1 VPVARCL
8 LLLLLAVGCADAAAK
23 QGSAE
28 STPKPGEPA
37 PDPYVDYPLHGLVT
51 GAQLVVRDKPDPA
64 ALTLGWLRRGE
75 IVRLKPAADKTPT
88 CRSGWHPV
96 HPRGFACAG
105 EGIAVSDK
113 SPSIAD
119 EDRAQARRDQPMPYQ
134 YYLVKE
140 AKAAEYHQLPSRD
153 QQRATRDYIDAL
165 VKLELEGN
173 AQKVKRFLEG
183 KQPNQPVKHAV
194 VRRLLDRGFFVAG
207 TSVAVR
213 SRRRFVH
220 TVRGSFIKEQE
231 LEPRSGVSFKGVELD
246 KEHGLPVV
254 WAVRTSMPQALKT
267 RADGTNKLVDA
278 DGAVAIERLTRVTN
292 WKGWK
297 RVDGQLMHELSD
309 GTLLRD
315 WYLAVAE
322 PMPRPK
328 EVKADEP
335 WVHVDLGEQTL
346 VLYVG
351 DQPRYAT
358 LVSSGLSD
366 HATPLGSF
374 RIQKK
379 HVSDTMADIG
389 EDAADDRYSIDDVP
403 WTQYFAGSTALHAA
417 FWHGQFGIQRSHGCV
432 NLAPA
437 DAFYVFQHTWPEV
450 PLGWHGI
457 STQKTGLTGSL
468 VVVTE

>member
-1 VPVARCL
+1 
-8 LLLLLAVGCADAAAK
+8 
-23 QGSAE
+23 
-28 STPKPGEPA
+28 
-37 PDPYVDYPLHGLVT
+37 
-51 GAQLVVRDKPDPA
+51 VVRDRPDPT

-75 IVRLKPAADKTPT
+75 IVRLKPSAEKTAT

-113 SPSIAD
+113 APTIAD
-119 EDRAQARRDQPMPYQ
+119 EDRAQARRDQAMPYQ

-173 AQKVKRFLEG
+173 AQKLKRFLEG
-183 KQPNQPVKHAV
+183 KAPNQPLKHPV

-231 LEPRSGVSFKGVELD
+231 LEPRSGASFRGVELD
-246 KEHGLPVV
+246 AQHGLPVV
-254 WAVRTSMPQALKT
+254 WAVRTSVPQALKT

-278 DGAVAIERLTRVTN
+278 EGATPIERLTRITN

-297 RVDGQLMHELSD
+297 RVDGQLMHELAD

-322 PMPRPK
+322 PMARPK

-358 LVSSGLSD
+358 LVSSGLPD

-389 EDAADDRYSIDDVP
+389 EDAKDDRYSIDDVP
-403 WTQYFAGSTALHAA
+403 WTQYFEGDKALHGA

-450 PLGWHGI
+450 PLGWHGV

-468 VVVTE
+468 VVITE